1 MEEHTNI
8 PFIAY
13 ESAMSRFERIN
24 RRLWIMLIV
33 LAVLLVSTNIA
44 WLLYE
49 SQFEDYTI
57 TQEAE
62 NDSGDIVLN
71 GTGEVNIDGQ
81 SKTND

>member
-1 MEEHTNI
+1 
-8 PFIAY
+8 
-13 ESAMSRFERIN
+13 MSRFERIN
-24 RRLWIMLIV
+24 RRLWIALIV

>member
-1 MEEHTNI
+1 MAEHTNI

-24 RRLWIMLIV
+24 RRLWIALIV
-33 LAVLLVSTNIA
+33 LIVLLVGSNIS
-44 WLLYE
+44 WLIYE
-49 SQFEDYTI
+49 SQYEDYTI

>member
-1 MEEHTNI
+1 MAEHTNI

-13 ESAMSRFERIN
+13 EGAMSRFERIN
-24 RRLWIMLIV
+24 RRLWIALIV